1 VYMKLQFKQLHPDAK
16 LPSYGHSTDA
26 GMDLYTLEEIVFQ
39 PGEQKIIPTGLAM
52 NLPVGY
58 AALVWDKGSTA
69 FNKGLKSLGGVFD
82 AGYIGEIKI
91 SLINLSHTIQI
102 IEKGAKCA
110 QLVVQK
116 VEYCD
121 IEFTDTLI
129 DSSRGEGG
137 FGSTGK
143 F

>member
-1 VYMKLQFKQLHPDAK
+1 MKLQFKQLHPDAK
-16 LPSYGHSTDA
+16 LPSYAHSTDA
-26 GMDLYTLEEIVFQ
+26 GMDLYTLEQLVFQ
-39 PGEQKIIPTGLAM
+39 PGEQKIIPIGIAI

-58 AALVWDKGSTA
+58 AALVWDKSSVGIS
-69 FNKGLKSLGGVFD
+69 KGIKSLGGVFD
-82 AGYIGEIKI
+82 SGYTGEMII
-91 SLINLSHTIQI
+91 SLINLSHQIQV

-110 QLVVQK
+110 QLLIQK
-116 VEYCD
+116 VEYCN
-121 IEFTDTLI
+121 IEWTDTLV

>member
-1 VYMKLQFKQLHPDAK
+1 MKLQFKQLHPDAK

-26 GMDLYTLEEIVFQ
+26 GMDLYTIEEILFQ
-39 PGEQKIIPTGLAM
+39 PGEQKFIPTGLAM
-52 NLPVGY
+52 NLPEGY
-58 AALVWDKGSTA
+58 AALVWDKGSIG
-69 FNKGLKSLGGVFD
+69 FNKGLKSLGGVLD
-82 AGYIGEIKI
+82 SGYTGEIII
-91 SLINLSHTIQI
+91 SLINLSHTTQV

-110 QLVVQK
+110 QLLIQK
-116 VEYCD
+116 VEYCN
-121 IEFTDTLI
+121 IEWTDTLL

>member
-1 VYMKLQFKQLHPDAK
+1 MTLQFKQLHPNAK
-16 LPSYGHSTDA
+16 LPSYGHITDA

-52 NLPVGY
+52 NLPIGY
-58 AALVWDKGSTA
+58 AALVWDKGSIG
-69 FNKGLKSLGGVFD
+69 FHKGLKSMGGVFD
-82 AGYIGEIKI
+82 SGYTGEIII
-91 SLINLSHTIQI
+91 SLINLSDKIQV

-110 QLVVQK
+110 QLVIQK

-121 IEFTDTLI
+121 IEWTDTLV